1 MKKVYAIVGL
11 IIIAGIMAGVAIE
24 FYMKPTLQT
33 VTEDFEGGF
42 GEWTADVDVPL
53 DPNSPSQPVEWHVM
67 RVSNISHSGQ
77 SSAELFIDGRQDD
90 GTVWIERKIAVE
102 KNLPVNV
109 RISFWFYSE
118 QESFNIIASV
128 CAYAGVNN
136 PEAEGDFAVVGPANE
151 VVGWKNYAQTMDFNM
166 ASSGEFW
173 VAVGISVRW
182 EAYMTYYIDDVR
194 IEIT

>member
-11 IIIAGIMAGVAIE
+11 IITAGITVGVAIE

-33 VTEDFEGGF
+33 MIEDFERGLGD
-42 GEWTADVDVPL
+42 WTADADVPL

-67 RVSNISHSGQ
+67 RVSNISHSGL

-118 QESFNIIASV
+118 QESFNTIASV
-128 CAYAGVNN
+128 CAYAGVDN
-136 PEAEGDFAVVGPANE
+136 PEVEEDFALVGPANE
-151 VVGWKNYAQTMDFNM
+151 VAGWKNYAHTMDFNTG
-166 ASSGEFW
+166 SSGEFW

-194 IEIT
+194 IDIT